1 MQVKFGEFNV
11 MQNEDIQQINP
22 DEIAGYIIQRS
33 PTNKALFN
41 VFAVDDNYE
50 PLFCVECDLS
60 LEEAQQKVDAVN
72 KEYFPVVPS
81 PTEVTFVEIGGESKV
96 YNITSTLRSNVRSAT
111 K

>member
-11 MQNEDIQQINP
+11 TQNEDIQQIHP
-22 DEIAGYIIQRS
+22 DEIAGYLIKRS

-50 PLFCVECDLS
+50 PLFCVESDIS

-72 KEYFPVVPS
+72 KEYFPVVP
-81 PTEVTFVEIGGESKV
+81 TETELVEIQLAEEKRIFKV
-96 YNITSTLRSNVRSAT
+96 A

>member
-1 MQVKFGEFNV
+1 

-33 PTNKALFN
+33 LASNFLFD
-41 VFAVDDNYE
+41 VFAVNQE
-50 PLFCVECDLS
+50 GELLVCVESDLS

-81 PTEVTFVEIGGESKV
+81 PTEVVFVEIGGESKV

>member
-1 MQVKFGEFNV
+1 MK
-11 MQNEDIQQINP
+11 NEDIQQINP
-22 DEIAGYIIQRS
+22 DEIAGYLIKRS

-50 PLFCVECDLS
+50 SLFCVECNLS

-81 PTEVTFVEIGGESKV
+81 PTELVTIQLENEQRIF
-96 YNITSTLRSNVRSAT
+96 SAA

>member
-1 MQVKFGEFNV
+1 MQVKFGEFNA

-22 DEIAGYIIQRS
+22 DEIAGYVIQRS
-33 PTNKALFN
+33 PASNFLFD
-41 VFAVDDNYE
+41 VFAVNHKGE
-50 PLFCVECDLS
+50 LLVCVESDLS

-81 PTEVTFVEIGGESKV
+81 PTELVTIQLENEQRIF
-96 YNITSTLRSNVRSAT
+96 SAA

>member
-1 MQVKFGEFNV
+1 MQVKFGAFHDV
-11 MQNEDIQQINP
+11 QNEDIQQINP
-22 DEIAGYIIQRS
+22 DEIAGYVIQRS

-72 KEYFPVVPS
+72 KEYFPIVPS
-81 PTEVTFVEIGGESKV
+81 PTEATFIEVGGIYKV
-96 YNITSTLRSNVRSAT
+96 YNITE

>member
-1 MQVKFGEFNV
+1 MQVKFGEFNA

-33 PTNKALFN
+33 PASNFLFD
-41 VFAVDDNYE
+41 VFAVNQE
-50 PLFCVECDLS
+50 GELLVCVESDLS

-72 KEYFPVVPS
+72 KEYFPIV
-81 PTEVTFVEIGGESKV
+81 PTETELVEIQLAEEKRIFKV
-96 YNITSTLRSNVRSAT
+96 A

>member
-1 MQVKFGEFNV
+1 MQVKFGEFNAV
-11 MQNEDIQQINP
+11 QNEDIQQIHP
-22 DEIAGYIIQRS
+22 DEIARYLIKRS

-50 PLFCVECDLS
+50 PLFCVESDLS

-72 KEYFPVVPS
+72 KEYFPVVP
-81 PTEVTFVEIGGESKV
+81 TETELVEIQLAEEKRIFKV
-96 YNITSTLRSNVRSAT
+96 A

>member
-1 MQVKFGEFNV
+1 MQVKFGEFNAV
-11 MQNEDIQQINP
+11 QNEDIQQIHP
-22 DEIAGYIIQRS
+22 DEIAGYLIKRS

-72 KEYFPVVPS
+72 KEYFPL
-81 PTEVTFVEIGGESKV
+81 PTELVTIQLENEQRIF
-96 YNITSTLRSNVRSAT
+96 SAA

>member
-11 MQNEDIQQINP
+11 MQNEDIQQIHP
-22 DEIAGYIIQRS
+22 DEIAGYLIKRS

-50 PLFCVECDLS
+50 PLFCVESDLS

-72 KEYFPVVPS
+72 KEYFPVVP
-81 PTEVTFVEIGGESKV
+81 TETELVEIQLAEEKRIFKV
-96 YNITSTLRSNVRSAT
+96 A

>member
-1 MQVKFGEFNV
+1 MN
-11 MQNEDIQQINP
+11 NEDIQQIHP
-22 DEIAGYIIQRS
+22 DEIAGYLIKRS

-50 PLFCVECDLS
+50 PLFCVENDLS

-72 KEYFPVVPS
+72 KEYFPVVP
-81 PTEVTFVEIGGESKV
+81 TETELVEIQLAEEKCIFKV
-96 YNITSTLRSNVRSAT
+96 A

>member
-11 MQNEDIQQINP
+11 MQNEDIQQIHP
-22 DEIAGYIIQRS
+22 DEIAGYVIQRS

-50 PLFCVECDLS
+50 PLFCVENDLS

-72 KEYFPVVPS
+72 KEYFPVVP
-81 PTEVTFVEIGGESKV
+81 TETELVEIQLAEEKRIFKV
-96 YNITSTLRSNVRSAT
+96 A

>member
-1 MQVKFGEFNV
+1 MQVKFGEFNA
-11 MQNEDIQQINP
+11 MQNEDVQQIHP

-33 PTNKALFN
+33 PASNFLFD
-41 VFAVDDNYE
+41 VFAVNHE
-50 PLFCVECDLS
+50 GELLVCVESDIS

-81 PTEVTFVEIGGESKV
+81 PTELVTIQLENEQRIF
-96 YNITSTLRSNVRSAT
+96 SAA